1 LTTPGGRSILD
12 SGMVSLSAVVVNW
25 NGGGVL
31 LECLGSLF
39 ASDPGGGELEVI
51 LVDNASTDGS
61 QREALAAFPQARLL
75 QNDANEGFARAGN
88 RALRMARGRFA
99 LLLNP
104 DVVLEEPAVGTLLA
118 FLTAHPDAAI
128 AGPLLLDPDGSRQG
142 SARRDPS
149 PWTGLFGR
157 SAVLTRIFPGNPL
170 SRRELPGIAHAG
182 DAPMPVDW
190 LAGACLMVRRA
201 AYEAVGLLD
210 ERFFLYWEDADWCL
224 RFRKAGW
231 QIYYVPAARAV
242 HRVGVSRARRPVRS
256 ALDFHWSAYY
266 YYRKHFLP
274 SALHPMIVPLVGG
287 LALHAVLRVGRA
299 LAGRR

>member
-1 LTTPGGRSILD
+1 MAS
-12 SGMVSLSAVVVNW
+12 VSAVVVNW
-25 NGGGVL
+25 NGGSALV
-31 LECLGSLF
+31 ECLASLF
-39 ASDPGGGELEVI
+39 ASDDPGGGDLEVI

-61 QREALAAFPQARLL
+61 QREAIAAFPQARLI
-75 QNDANEGFARAGN
+75 QNDENEGFARGGN
-88 RALRMARGRFA
+88 RALRLARGAFV

-104 DVVLEEPAVGTLLA
+104 DVVLAAPAVATLLT
-118 FLTAHPDAAI
+118 FLTAHPEAAI
-128 AGPLLLDPDGSRQG
+128 AGPLVLDPDGRRQG

-157 SAVLTRIFPGNPL
+157 SAVLTRMFPGNPL
-170 SRRELPGIAHAG
+170 SRRELPGMGYAG

-201 AYEAVGLLD
+201 AYEEVGLLD

-231 QIYYVPAARAV
+231 KIYYVPAARAV
-242 HRVGVSRARRPVRS
+242 HRVGVSRAWRPVRS

-266 YYRKHFLP
+266 FYRKHFLP